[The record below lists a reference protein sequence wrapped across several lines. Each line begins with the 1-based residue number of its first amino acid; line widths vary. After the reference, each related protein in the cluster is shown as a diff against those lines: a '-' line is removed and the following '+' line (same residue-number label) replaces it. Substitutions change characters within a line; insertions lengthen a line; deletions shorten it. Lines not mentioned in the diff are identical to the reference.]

1 MIAWLVALLVA
12 VVPPGK
18 VPARESA
25 EAGLER
31 YESIAADIATV
42 TRSPRTAALL
52 VAVAVHESGLRL
64 DVDTGE
70 TLGDAGRARGLWQ
83 LQGIPA
89 DLPRVEQAAIALD
102 RIQRSHKACAGNAD
116 RFRLAAYASGSCSRG
131 LPESAAIVDSW
142 RRMLGAHPPPRELG
156 R

>member
-1 MIAWLVALLVA
+1 MLAWLVALMIA
-12 VVPPGK
+12 AVPPGK
-18 VPARESA
+18 VPARETA

-31 YESIAADIATV
+31 YQAIAADVATV

-64 DVDTGE
+64 DVDTGA

-83 LQGIPA
+83 LQGVPA
-89 DLPRVEQAAIALD
+89 DLTRAQQAAVALE
-102 RIQRSHKACAGNAD
+102 RIQRSHKACSANLE

-131 LPESAAIVDSW
+131 FPESAAIVDSW
-142 RRMLGAHPPPRELG
+142 HRLLAGHPPPVTP
-156 R
+156 